1 MMKTIQILGSGCA
14 NCQRT
19 YDLVARIAEEK
30 DVTVD
35 LQKVEDIAEI
45 MAMGVMSTPGVA
57 VDGTVVHSGSI
68 PSAAQVAGWLA
79 D

>member
-1 MMKTIQILGSGCA
+1 MKTIQILGSGCA

-19 YDLVARIAEEK
+19 FDLIARTAEEK
-30 DVTVD
+30 GVEVD

-45 MAMGVMSTPGVA
+45 MSMGVMSTPGVA
-57 VDGTVVHSGSI
+57 IDGKVVHSGSM
-68 PSAAQVAGWLA
+68 PSPAQVADWLA

>member
-1 MMKTIQILGSGCA
+1 MMKTIQVLGSGCA

-19 YDLVARIAEEK
+19 YDLIARTAEDKGVE
-30 DVTVD
+30 VD

-57 VDGTVVHSGSI
+57 IDGTVVHSGSI
-68 PSAAQVAGWLA
+68 PAPAQVADWLA